1 MNLRTFRNWALLA
14 LIFGLFGF
22 NNTDA
27 RADVAPLS
35 HWNKANSAL
44 STYTKR
50 HFKTSPLPRPGI
62 YLGGNYNPN
71 TGVSV
76 FKAQV
81 KGVRRG
87 TTRSHLYPLQITVRK
102 HAGHLIAKVRQVRA
116 TTAKM
121 SMLSSTA
128 YYREAVRTAKRYCR
142 ATYLAGT
149 WHQKVNRNGTNNIT
163 IDGWQFSASISGTLK
178 SSSTWESRQVT
189 VVVRRVNG
197 AWSGYVM

>member
-87 TTRSHLYPLQITVRK
+87 TTRSHLYPLLPRHLPGGNVASEGQPERNEQHHHRRLAVLGKHFRYPQELQHLGVAPSHCRRAQGERSLEWLRDVTLCFVRDSGSTRCPA
-102 HAGHLIAKVRQVRA
+102 HAV
-116 TTAKM
+116 
-121 SMLSSTA
+121 S
-128 YYREAVRTAKRYCR
+128 E
-142 ATYLAGT
+142 
-149 WHQKVNRNGTNNIT
+149 
-163 IDGWQFSASISGTLK
+163 
-178 SSSTWESRQVT
+178 
-189 VVVRRVNG
+189 
-197 AWSGYVM
+197 